1 MLPFEFPMLGD
12 ADWINQSLKEAQFQ
26 SCEYNFAAI
35 MMWWKSYGIK
45 CANVNGYMV
54 GMSESSHHATYFY
67 PAGKDALQDSQPLRQ
82 VLQLLEE
89 DAAQRGKKF
98 CIVASGKEQREVLEK
113 VYGER
118 AKFYLDRDYCEYIY
132 SRQKMVDLSG
142 KKLHGK
148 RNHISYFTKTFQ
160 WTYETMTEQNIPDC
174 LAMNREW
181 EKIEHAIQDNS
192 EIETL
197 DWEKDGISAALK
209 NFKQLNITGGVL
221 RIDGK
226 VVAFTYGSPISD
238 TVFDIQV
245 EKAFADIRGAYPM
258 INREFA
264 KNELSAYQWVN
275 REEDMGHEGL
285 RKAKLSYYPEILLEK
300 YYVEI
305 AP

>member
-1 MLPFEFPMLGD
+1 MILFEFPTLGD
-12 ADWINQSLKEAQFQ
+12 AAWINQALKQAQFQ
-26 SCEYNFAAI
+26 SCEYNFATI
-35 MMWWKSYGIK
+35 TMWWKSYGIK

-54 GMSESSHHATYFY
+54 GMSESSHHAVYFY
-67 PAGKDALQDSQPLRQ
+67 PAGKDALHVTEDLRR
-82 VLQLLEE
+82 VFDIIKE
-89 DAAQRGKKF
+89 DAAQRNKKM
-98 CIVASGKEQREVLEK
+98 CIIASGQEQRAVLEQLF
-113 VYGER
+113 GEK
-118 AKFYLDRDYCEYIY
+118 ATFGLDRDYCEYIY

-148 RNHISYFTKTFQ
+148 RNHISYFVKNFN
-160 WTYETMTEQNIPDC
+160 WSYESMSEQNIPDC
-174 LAMNREW
+174 LAMNQEW
-181 EKIEHAIQDNS
+181 EKIEHTLQDDS
-192 EIETL
+192 EIKTL
-197 DWEKDGISAALK
+197 DWEKDGISDALHHLK
-209 NFKQLNITGGVL
+209 ELGIVGGVL
-221 RIDGK
+221 RIDGR

-264 KNELSAYQWVN
+264 KNELSDYQWVN